1 MTRPQLRLENRAA
14 IVTGGGQGIG
24 QAVARA
30 FDREGA
36 FVAVLDLNLD
46 AAKLTVTGFLRGLA
60 VHCDVSDSGSVDT
73 AFAQVAR
80 EFSGLDILAHV
91 AAVKSSTS
99 EFARLRE
106 RSRRQAEEL
115 SAEGR
120 IRTALES
127 TVNLSDEEWQRQIAV
142 DLTGTFYCT
151 RAALRIMGPRGSGCI
166 INTSS
171 NTALTGWA
179 GIAGYTAAKAG
190 VIGFSKSVAQEVARQ
205 GIRVNVIAPGGV
217 DTPMPSREVEDLKR
231 SGAAR
236 GPLGRLAAP
245 EELAD
250 AYVYLASDESSY
262 VIGETLNVN
271 GGIHTL

>member
-1 MTRPQLRLENRAA
+1 MTVTARLHDRAT

-36 FVAVLDLNLD
+36 RVAVLDLNLD
-46 AAKLTVTGFLRGLA
+46 AARQTVAGFRRGLA
-60 VHCDVSDSGSVDT
+60 VHCDVSVSRSVDA
-73 AFAQVAR
+73 AFTQVAS
-80 EFSGLDILAHV
+80 EFGGLDVLAHV
-91 AAVKSSTS
+91 AAVKSSHA

-106 RSRRQAEEL
+106 RSQRQAEEL
-115 SAEGR
+115 ASTGGTS
-120 IRTALES
+120 IALES
-127 TVNLSDEEWQRQIAV
+127 TVNLTDDEWGRQISV

-171 NTALTGWA
+171 NTGLTGWP
-179 GIAGYTAAKAG
+179 GIPAYTAAKAG
-190 VIGFSKSVAQEVARQ
+190 VLGFSKSVAQEVARQ

-217 DTPMPSREVEDLKR
+217 DTPMPSRDVEELKR

-236 GPLGRLAAP
+236 GPLGRLAEP
-245 EELAD
+245 RELAD
-250 AYVYLASDESSY
+250 AYVYLASDESTY